1 MNIGITGHQEREGA
15 DWVWARF
22 GLADYF
28 AHQSNPIV
36 GWTSLAAGADQ
47 LFAQEVLAVGGSLNA
62 VIPLLDYAGCFEAE
76 RDLLEYHRLLKMCA
90 RVIQLE
96 NQDHQSAFF
105 AASKLIVERCDLLIA
120 IWDEEPS
127 HGRGGTADVV
137 RFALQMHRAVRIFNP
152 ITRTINASVS

>member
-1 MNIGITGHQEREGA
+1 LNIGITGHQEREGA
-15 DWVWARF
+15 DWAWARCE
-22 GLADYF
+22 LADYL
-28 AHQSNPIV
+28 ARQSRLVV
-36 GWTSLAAGADQ
+36 GWT
-47 LFAQEVLAVGGSLNA
+47 VLAIGGSLNA
-62 VIPLLDYAGCFEAE
+62 VIPLLDYAECFEAE
-76 RDLLEYHRLLKMCA
+76 RDLLEYQRLLQMCA

-137 RFALQMHRAVRIFNP
+137 RFALQNNCTVKILNP
-152 ITRTINASVS
+152 IMKTIRASAF